1 MSRTT
6 RIASAAFLALVL
18 AACKDGVG
26 NNDLVRVN
34 GLVQRGPTQNIC
46 SVDNPC
52 VEPFSAGFTITQA
65 GDSVLHFESGT
76 DGRFNV
82 RLMPGDYVVVPD
94 PDAPVFG
101 QQTKDLKVP
110 AGDSLSVTLTFD
122 TGIY

>member
-6 RIASAAFLALVL
+6 RIASAAFLAFAL

-34 GLVQRGPTQNIC
+34 GLVQREPTQNIC

-52 VEPFSAGFTITQA
+52 VEPFAAGFTITQA
-65 GDSVLHFESGT
+65 GDSVLHFESGA
-76 DGRFNV
+76 DGRFTI
-82 RLMPGDYVVVPD
+82 RLVPGDYLVVPD
-94 PDAPVFG
+94 PDAPVIG

-110 AGDSLSVTLTFD
+110 AGDSVSVTLMFD

>member
-1 MSRTT
+1 MNK
-6 RIASAAFLALVL
+6 RIRIFGVVVLALSF

-26 NNDLVRVN
+26 NDDLVRVN

-65 GDSVLHFESGT
+65 GDSVLHFVSGM
-76 DGRFNV
+76 DGRFTIQ
-82 RLMPGDYVVVPD
+82 LMPGDYVVVPD

-110 AGDSLSVTLTFD
+110 TGDSVSVTLTFN